1 MQTRMKPHLF
11 YTFLTI
17 FAATAVVTLLALT
30 GVVTVV
36 GGYLGWLVSAF
47 LVESAGAVIALFRG
61 AKFFEEA
68 SVRHAPHSLNTSAAD
83 ENESPTLRLP
93 TLKGRWMLCFI
104 GQKQSE
110 ILYAVFNGLRK
121 PFSATG
127 DGKEFS
133 SGLAYWGIIP
143 TWNWMAAC
151 HDPKYP
157 VMERGLK
164 HFERVL
170 PDILTQLG
178 KPFHYASLGVGDG
191 RVDSRLVGALP
202 IPPRALYYFPVD
214 FSPEMLRMGIEPVRA
229 FAKPGRREVVPIQ
242 LDFAEREY
250 VGELRKMVEQFV
262 NSDPVL
268 FGLVGNTLANF
279 EDDSQILK
287 TIPSLLRPQDRLLLG
302 VSFTDE
308 LSEEL
313 AARAAGEYR
322 HSQPFARFLT
332 SAVLQN
338 TDISL
343 DQGSLH
349 FEGTVEPEKA
359 LFVKMFFR
367 NKAGKNLRFR
377 LPEGEAVQFPKDDTI
392 RLYVSRKYLRQAL
405 CTMLK
410 KADLEVVW
418 SDYYTYDTVSGF
430 GSAIMLVK
438 KAK

>member
-1 MQTRMKPHLF
+1 
-11 YTFLTI
+11 
-17 FAATAVVTLLALT
+17 
-30 GVVTVV
+30 
-36 GGYLGWLVSAF
+36 
-47 LVESAGAVIALFRG
+47 
-61 AKFFEEA
+61 
-68 SVRHAPHSLNTSAAD
+68 
-83 ENESPTLRLP
+83 
-93 TLKGRWMLCFI
+93 
-104 GQKQSE
+104 
-110 ILYAVFNGLRK
+110 
-121 PFSATG
+121 
-127 DGKEFS
+127 
-133 SGLAYWGIIP
+133 
-143 TWNWMAAC
+143 
-151 HDPKYP
+151 

-170 PDILTQLG
+170 PDILTHLG

-377 LPEGEAVQFPKDDTI
+377 LPEGESVQFPKDDTI

>member
-170 PDILTQLG
+170 PDILTHLG

-377 LPEGEAVQFPKDDTI
+377 LPEGESVQFPKDDTI

>member
-110 ILYAVFNGLRK
+110 ILYAVFKGLRK

-170 PDILTQLG
+170 PDILTHLG

-287 TIPSLLRPQDRLLLG
+287 TLPSLLRPQDRLLLG

-377 LPEGEAVQFPKDDTI
+377 LPEGESVQFPKDDTI